1 MNQIV
6 RSWNRSHS
14 KLKYNGPDA
23 VVVDD
28 EIIVLTDSGEE
39 MAVRKKTQT
48 APVLD
53 NSSKE
58 KEARKLSELSKE
70 GFETVI
76 KWIHGGSL
84 LRVHAICTSTHK
96 NLKRLKVSR
105 NKNKKIAT
113 FVKSRSDQ
121 VDVGTLV
128 RWMDSIKR
136 TDKLAV
142 CQLVAIDAT
151 CCARG

>member
-6 RSWNRSHS
+6 RSWNRSHN

-23 VVVDD
+23 IIVDD
-28 EIIVLTDSGEE
+28 EEIILIDSEEE
-39 MAVRKKTQT
+39 MAARKKPQT
-48 APVLD
+48 EPVLD

-58 KEARKLSELSKE
+58 KEAKKFVELSKE

-76 KWIHGGSL
+76 KWIHVGTL
-84 LRVHAICTSTHK
+84 HRVHAIRTSTHR
-96 NLKRLKVSR
+96 NLKRLHVSR
-105 NKNKKIAT
+105 NKKKSISS

-128 RWMDSIKR
+128 RWMDAIEV
-136 TDKLAV
+136 TNKLAV
-142 CQLVAIDAT
+142 SQLVAIDAT